1 MLDKNFITRLAKD
14 HINKIKSSQTL
25 DPRDVSGDWIR
36 QNEAWDS
43 ENKFLSDLEKY
54 TKGLVEIEDPEI
66 QFNKTKVAFMQL
78 NLATYQLSSILMI
91 PEEKN
96 GQCDFILPN
105 EVIPSN
111 QLENLLKHYSLYEQI
126 LSKLGLGHDR
136 SLTNAIIVKE
146 EYCKVALSN
155 QVIMECLFNIGVNA
169 NYLEEFNCQNIQELA
184 LKFGENYSNQIKS
197 LSAVLNNDGTINQ
210 EEWSKLGNNNSS
222 ETLNLELRFI
232 NKLR

>member
-1 MLDKNFITRLAKD
+1 MLDKNFITRIAKE
-14 HINKIKSSQTL
+14 HINKIKSIQTL

-184 LKFGENYSNQIKS
+184 LKFGENYFNKIKS
-197 LSAVLNNDGTINQ
+197 FSAILNNDGTINQ
-210 EEWSKLGNNNSS
+210 EQWSKLGNNNSS
-222 ETLNLELRFI
+222 ELSNLELRFI
-232 NKLR
+232 DKLR

>member
-1 MLDKNFITRLAKD
+1 MLDKNFITRIAKE
-14 HINKIKSSQTL
+14 HINKIKSIQTL

-184 LKFGENYSNQIKS
+184 LKFGENYFNEIKS
-197 LSAVLNNDGTINQ
+197 FSAILNNDGTINQ
-210 EEWSKLGNNNSS
+210 EQWSKLGNNNSS
-222 ETLNLELRFI
+222 ELSNLELRFI
-232 NKLR
+232 DKLR

>member
-1 MLDKNFITRLAKD
+1 MLDKNFITRIAKE
-14 HINKIKSSQTL
+14 HINKIKSIQTL
-25 DPRDVSGDWIR
+25 DPRDVSGEWIR
-36 QNEAWDS
+36 QNEVWDS

-78 NLATYQLSSILMI
+78 NLATHQLSSILMI

-184 LKFGENYSNQIKS
+184 KKFGENYFNEIKS
-197 LSAVLNNDGTINQ
+197 FSSVLNNDGTINHEQ
-210 EEWSKLGNNNSS
+210 WSKLGNNNSS
-222 ETLNLELRFI
+222 ELLNLELRFI
-232 NKLR
+232 DKLR